1 MSSGPHLL
9 GTVWQNGGGGDGL
22 ISAGARGEADGKE
35 NVAVAAATAAAFP
48 DGYTVTAAVG
58 LHHPDPATG
67 IQTAT
72 IFLGFV
78 KMLRVPKLGLKQL
91 PTLI

>member
-1 MSSGPHLL
+1 VSSGPHL
-9 GTVWQNGGGGDGL
+9 GTIWQNGGGG
-22 ISAGARGEADGKE
+22 ARGEAYGKE
-35 NVAVAAATAAAFP
+35 NVAVAAATAAAAFP
-48 DGYTVTAAVG
+48 HGYIVAVG
-58 LHHPDPATG
+58 KPAVGFRPWDPATG

-78 KMLRVPKLGLKQL
+78 TVLRVKQL